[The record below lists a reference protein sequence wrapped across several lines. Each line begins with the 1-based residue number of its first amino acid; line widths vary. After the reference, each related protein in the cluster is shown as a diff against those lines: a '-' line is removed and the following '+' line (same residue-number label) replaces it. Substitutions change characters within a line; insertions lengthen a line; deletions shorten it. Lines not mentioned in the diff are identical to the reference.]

1 MSPSTG
7 HVGGLVN
14 RASGEDDF
22 DQGNIVHTE
31 YHLLASG
38 TGTGLTTGA
47 TYLYRDDINQSFNSP
62 SGPAPHASTDF
73 EQTFRMVSQGGEPNF
88 RLVVGFHAL
97 YLPPDATFTVR
108 VDRVS
113 EECRGRRGRQGVEKG
128 R

>member
-73 EQTFRMVSQGGEPNF
+73 EQTSAWSARAASPTSGSWS
-88 RLVVGFHAL
+88 
-97 YLPPDATFTVR
+97 DFTR
-108 VDRVS
+108 CICPRTPRS
-113 EECRGRRGRQGVEKG
+113 PCGWIG
-128 R
+128 